1 MKFVLADTACVYRLC
16 RSHGAMDWRS
26 VIPPKP
32 ILTHDELE
40 GWEKE
45 KGKEEEMEEERNSTT
60 ELKWVREGR

>member
-1 MKFVLADTACVYRLC
+1 M
-16 RSHGAMDWRS
+16 GAMDGRS

>member
-1 MKFVLADTACVYRLC
+1 
-16 RSHGAMDWRS
+16 MDWRS